1 MPLIQ
6 ERPVTPASRPGKV
19 RSDTRQPVTLLVAV
33 ALAVI
38 LVAALVVTGF
48 PYYTLPPEERP
59 LSPLHALLR
68 SSGIIGLKLG
78 ILGVLLFGVL
88 FLYPLRKRWKW
99 LAGIGNTR
107 RWLNAHVFVGITAPI
122 VITFHAAFK
131 SHGLAGVA
139 YWIMVIVAC
148 SGFVGRYLYAKIP
161 RRLNAVKLDAAE
173 LEAVTATLT
182 SQVGAQG
189 LFSAADFLPLLNIP
203 SAEEIRSL
211 NLLHAWWIML
221 RLDVA
226 RPFQVGRLRRRV
238 LAGSRK
244 WTTLGG
250 LLSSHDQTVESI
262 VSNVRRLAGL
272 RTATAFLHKTERVF
286 HLWHVI
292 HRPFSLSF
300 VVLVVIH
307 VCVAL
312 SVGVR

>member
-1 MPLIQ
+1 MPLTQ
-6 ERPVTPASRPGKV
+6 ERPLSAVPR
-19 RSDTRQPVTLLVAV
+19 RSKSKQDSRQPITLQIAIV
-33 ALAVI
+33 LATI
-38 LVAALVVTGF
+38 LISGLAVTGF
-48 PYYTLPPEERP
+48 SYYTLPREDRP
-59 LSPLHALLR
+59 FSPLHAILR
-68 SSGIIGLKLG
+68 SSGTVGLKLG

-122 VITFHAAFK
+122 IITFHATFK

-139 YWIMVIVAC
+139 YWIMVTVAC
-148 SGFVGRYLYAKIP
+148 SGFIGRYLYAKIP
-161 RRLNAVKLDAAE
+161 RRLTAVKLDAAE
-173 LEAVTATLT
+173 LESETAALT

-189 LFSAADFLPLLNIP
+189 LFTAADFLPLLKIP
-203 SAEEIRSL
+203 SAEEIHSM

-221 RLDVA
+221 RLDLSRSFLVS
-226 RPFQVGRLRRRV
+226 RLRRRV
-238 LAGSRK
+238 LTGSQK

-250 LLSSHDQTVESI
+250 LLSSHDETVESI
-262 VSNVRRLAGL
+262 VANVRRLAGL
-272 RTATAFLHKTERVF
+272 RTAAAFLHKTERVF

-292 HRPFSLSF
+292 HRPFSISF
-300 VVLVVIH
+300 VVLVLIH